1 MIKALLETDAII
13 VEIKDVWQ
21 CCGGKLNDQWGV
33 EWSFVSLFWLVSVT
47 SVYGVSL
54 SGETMQ
60 QLVKAC

>member
-1 MIKALLETDAII
+1 MTS
-13 VEIKDVWQ
+13 
-21 CCGGKLNDQWGV
+21 G
-33 EWSFVSLFWLVSVT
+33 EWSGHLFLCFGCVSVT